1 MATLNLARGYLW
13 RTLVSGRDSDAFSF
27 LLSQSVQRTATSDLL
42 VDLSGDMLTE
52 DYGAHVAYSHFIPI
66 LRALAVGTPYML
78 CAQSIGPFRF
88 TKPLARF
95 VLNRAVVVTVRDEI
109 TLIYLKDLGV
119 DMSRVRQTAD
129 LAFLLSPA
137 GPEETDARLREAG
150 IGRDDRRVLGVS
162 VSRLVA
168 SKYDQRVGSDGA
180 FVEMFARTIGRFAL
194 ENDLRVIF
202 TPHVTGPSAAK
213 DDRFISRNVRKA
225 MPSDVDAHV
234 IEADLRPEEIKAI
247 IARCAA
253 FVGTR
258 MHANIAALS
267 SHVPTVAISY
277 SHKTPGIMRACGVE
291 RLALPVERLT
301 EAQLSELLAEV
312 YSRRNELSANLER
325 AVAEQRRLAAMNF
338 DILLDLLNERGLQ

>member
-1 MATLNLARGYLW
+1 
-13 RTLVSGRDSDAFSF
+13 
-27 LLSQSVQRTATSDLL
+27 
-42 VDLSGDMLTE
+42 
-52 DYGAHVAYSHFIPI
+52 
-66 LRALAVGTPYML
+66 
-78 CAQSIGPFRF
+78 
-88 TKPLARF
+88 
-95 VLNRAVVVTVRDEI
+95 
-109 TLIYLKDLGV
+109 
-119 DMSRVRQTAD
+119 
-129 LAFLLSPA
+129 
-137 GPEETDARLREAG
+137 
-150 IGRDDRRVLGVS
+150 
-162 VSRLVA
+162 
-168 SKYDQRVGSDGA
+168 
-180 FVEMFARTIGRFAL
+180 
-194 ENDLRVIF
+194 
-202 TPHVTGPSAAK
+202 
-213 DDRFISRNVRKA
+213 